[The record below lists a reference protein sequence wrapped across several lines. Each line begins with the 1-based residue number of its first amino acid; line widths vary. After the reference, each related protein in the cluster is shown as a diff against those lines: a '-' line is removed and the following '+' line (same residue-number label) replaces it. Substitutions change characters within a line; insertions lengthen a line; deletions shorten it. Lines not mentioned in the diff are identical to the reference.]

1 MKSTQMLFS
10 NVISDN
16 WLHCLIVT
24 FMLPM
29 FVSMSKN
36 EVFSLSVDDNFM
48 TSSAPQEMACHDVFD
63 PNQCIF
69 VERLLK
75 IIVNRF
81 DEKIEAEKDNFK
93 KQINEI
99 NSQLEQISS
108 KILYETDARRSE
120 NMKIRTEIR
129 NPKKLEII
137 KHSGFSNNS
146 KVSVRCC
153 DTQYFH

>member
-1 MKSTQMLFS
+1 MQSTQIVFS
-10 NVISDN
+10 NVIFDN

-29 FVSMSKN
+29 FVSNSKN
-36 EVFSLSVDDNFM
+36 KVFSLSVDDNFM
-48 TSSAPQEMACHDVFD
+48 TSSAPQEMACHDVFN

-81 DEKIEAEKDNFK
+81 DEKIQAQKDNFE

-99 NSQLEQISS
+99 KSQLEQISS
-108 KILYETDARRSE
+108 KISYETDAKRSE

-129 NPKKLEII
+129 NLETLEII

-146 KVSVRCC
+146 KVSVCCC
-153 DTQYFH
+153 DI